1 MQSFMGFMS
10 NINIFVWEREREDF
24 NVIVK
29 SAFQYL
35 PSSKSWAKNESNPV
49 KNIAW

>member
-10 NINIFVWEREREDF
+10 NINIFVCEREDF

-29 SAFQYL
+29 SAF
-35 PSSKSWAKNESNPV
+35 
-49 KNIAW
+49 NIFPQARVGPKTRAIL